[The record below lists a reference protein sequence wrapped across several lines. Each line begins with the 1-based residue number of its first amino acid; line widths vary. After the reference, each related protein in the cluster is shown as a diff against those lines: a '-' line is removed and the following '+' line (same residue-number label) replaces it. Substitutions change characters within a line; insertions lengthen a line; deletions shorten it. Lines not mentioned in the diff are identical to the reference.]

1 MAHRRDVIRLLKTA
15 AITFMLLASLVPPIA
30 AAPEQ
35 PCEVVPMPCTFE
47 GLPFKIT
54 IIDAETR
61 KPLADVHA
69 LAEWQ
74 MHGAGGRLNGPL
86 MVLDAAS
93 GLDGT
98 LAFPGWGPIDG
109 PVMGLGIGRDPVITL
124 FKSGYKALVINNAD
138 PPGTP
143 ETQRVRKFY
152 QDGRMYEL
160 EPFRG
165 SPDQWL
171 EQLREVVLGLAVP
184 RSDES
189 TLRFRNAYLNRL
201 MRVSSERTKL
211 PVEHQRP
218 GNFFWHVDRSLKL
231 LEEGPR

>member
-15 AITFMLLASLVPPIA
+15 AMTSILLVSLVSPIA

-35 PCEVVPMPCTFE
+35 PCKVVPMPCTFE

-54 IIDAETR
+54 VIDAETR

-74 MHGAGGRLNGPL
+74 IHGAGGRLNGPL

-109 PVMGLGIGRDPVITL
+109 PVTGLGIGRDPVITL

-152 QDGRMYEL
+152 QGGRTYEL

-201 MRVSSERTKL
+201 MLVSSERTKL

-231 LEEGPR
+231 LEEGHR

>member
-1 MAHRRDVIRLLKTA
+1 VIRLLKTA
-15 AITFMLLASLVPPIA
+15 AMTSILLVSLVSPIA

-54 IIDAETR
+54 VIDAETR

-74 MHGAGGRLNGPL
+74 IHGAGGRLNGPL

-109 PVMGLGIGRDPVITL
+109 PVTGLGIGRDPVITL

-152 QDGRMYEL
+152 QGGRTYEL

-201 MRVSSERTKL
+201 MLVSSERPKL

-231 LEEGPR
+231 LEEGHR

>member
-15 AITFMLLASLVPPIA
+15 AMTSILLVSLVSPIA

-35 PCEVVPMPCTFE
+35 PCKVVPMPCTFE

-54 IIDAETR
+54 VIDAETR

-74 MHGAGGRLNGPL
+74 IHGAGGRLNGPL

-109 PVMGLGIGRDPVITL
+109 PVTGLGIGRDPVITL

-152 QDGRMYEL
+152 QGGRTYEL

-201 MRVSSERTKL
+201 MLVSSERPKL

-231 LEEGPR
+231 LEEGHR

>member
-15 AITFMLLASLVPPIA
+15 AMTFMLLVSLVSPIV
-30 AAPEQ
+30 AAPAQ

-54 IIDAETR
+54 VIDAETR

-74 MHGAGGRLNGPL
+74 IHGAGGRLNGPL

-109 PVMGLGIGRDPVITL
+109 PVTGLGIGRDPVITL

-152 QDGRMYEL
+152 QGGRTYEL

-165 SPDQWL
+165 SRDQWL
-171 EQLREVVLGLAVP
+171 EQLGRVAFGVGP
-184 RSDES
+184 PPTDEEY
-189 TLRFRNAYLNRL
+189 RR
-201 MRVSSERTKL
+201 
-211 PVEHQRP
+211 
-218 GNFFWHVDRSLKL
+218 
-231 LEEGPR
+231 

>member
-15 AITFMLLASLVPPIA
+15 AMTSILLVSLVSPIA

-54 IIDAETR
+54 VIDAETR

-74 MHGAGGRLNGPL
+74 IHGAGGRLNGPL

-152 QDGRMYEL
+152 QGGRTYEL

-201 MRVSSERTKL
+201 MLVSSERPKL

-231 LEEGPR
+231 LEEGHR

>member
-1 MAHRRDVIRLLKTA
+1 VNALSTTVATTLV
-15 AITFMLLASLVPPIA
+15 LLAVLVWSVG

-47 GLPFKIT
+47 GMPFT
-54 IIDAETR
+54 LTVIDAETR

-74 MHGAGGRLNGPL
+74 IHGAGGRLNGPL
-86 MVLDAAS
+86 MVLDATS
-93 GLDGT
+93 GPDGA
-98 LAFPGWGPIDG
+98 LAFSGWGPVDG
-109 PVMGLGIGRDPVITL
+109 SVMGLGIGRDPVITL

-143 ETQRVRKFY
+143 ETQRIRTFH
-152 QDGRMYEL
+152 QDGQTYEL

-171 EQLREVVLGLAVP
+171 EQLRRVAFGVAAP
-184 RSDES
+184 RNDES
-189 TLRFRNAYLNRL
+189 SLRFRNPYLNRL
-201 MRVSSERTKL
+201 QHVSAERTKFS
-211 PVEHQRP
+211 EEQQRV
-218 GNFFWHVDRSLKL
+218 GSFFWHVDRSLKF
-231 LEEGPR
+231 LEEGRR

>member
-15 AITFMLLASLVPPIA
+15 AMTFMLLASLVPPIA

-54 IIDAETR
+54 VIDAETR

-74 MHGAGGRLNGPL
+74 IHGAGGRLNGPL

-138 PPGTP
+138 PPGTL

-189 TLRFRNAYLNRL
+189 TLRFRNAYLKRL
-201 MRVSSERTKL
+201 MLVSSERTKL

>member
-15 AITFMLLASLVPPIA
+15 AMTSILLVSLVSPIA

-54 IIDAETR
+54 VIDAETR

-74 MHGAGGRLNGPL
+74 IHGAGGRLNGPL
-86 MVLDAAS
+86 RVLDAAS

-109 PVMGLGIGRDPVITL
+109 PVTGLGIGRDPVITL

-152 QDGRMYEL
+152 QGGRTYEL

-201 MRVSSERTKL
+201 MLVSSERPKL

-231 LEEGPR
+231 LEEGHR

>member
-15 AITFMLLASLVPPIA
+15 AMTSILLVSLVSPIA

-54 IIDAETR
+54 VIDAETR

-74 MHGAGGRLNGPL
+74 IHGAGGRLNGPL

-98 LAFPGWGPIDG
+98 LAFPGWAPIDG
-109 PVMGLGIGRDPVITL
+109 PVTGLGIGRDPVITL
-124 FKSGYKALVINNAD
+124 FKAGYKALVINNAD

-152 QDGRMYEL
+152 QGGRTYEL

-201 MRVSSERTKL
+201 MLVSSERPKL

-231 LEEGPR
+231 LEEGHR

>member
-15 AITFMLLASLVPPIA
+15 AMTFMLLASLVPPIA

-54 IIDAETR
+54 VIDAETR

-109 PVMGLGIGRDPVITL
+109 PVMGLGIGRDPLITL

-138 PPGTP
+138 PPGTL

-231 LEEGPR
+231 LEEGHR

>member
-15 AITFMLLASLVPPIA
+15 AMTSILLVSLVSPIA

-35 PCEVVPMPCTFE
+35 PCKVVPMPCTFE

-54 IIDAETR
+54 VIDAETR

-74 MHGAGGRLNGPL
+74 IHGTGGRLNGPL

-109 PVMGLGIGRDPVITL
+109 PVTGLGIGRDPVITL

-152 QDGRMYEL
+152 QGGRTYEL

-201 MRVSSERTKL
+201 MLVSSERPKL

-231 LEEGPR
+231 LEEGHR

>member
-15 AITFMLLASLVPPIA
+15 AMTFMLLVSLVSPIV
-30 AAPEQ
+30 AAPAQ

-54 IIDAETR
+54 VIDAETR

-93 GLDGT
+93 GPDGA
-98 LAFPGWGPIDG
+98 LAFPGWGPVDG
-109 PVMGLGIGRDPVITL
+109 SVMGLGIGRDPIITL

-138 PPGTP
+138 PPGAL
-143 ETQRVRKFY
+143 ETQRVRRFY
-152 QDGRMYEL
+152 QDGRTYEL

-165 SPDQWL
+165 TDEEWIHELTPIYPAAAL
-171 EQLREVVLGLAVP
+171 P
-184 RSDES
+184 RHHPPP
-189 TLRFRNAYLNRL
+189 AH
-201 MRVSSERTKL
+201 L
-211 PVEHQRP
+211 PRP
-218 GNFFWHVDRSLKL
+218 
-231 LEEGPR
+231 E

>member
-1 MAHRRDVIRLLKTA
+1 VIRLLKTA
-15 AITFMLLASLVPPIA
+15 AMTFMLLASLVPPIA

-54 IIDAETR
+54 VIDAETR

-74 MHGAGGRLNGPL
+74 IHGAGGRLNGPL

-138 PPGTP
+138 PPGTL

-189 TLRFRNAYLNRL
+189 TLRFRNAYLKRL
-201 MRVSSERTKL
+201 MLVSSERTKL
-211 PVEHQRP
+211 PVEHQTP

>member
-1 MAHRRDVIRLLKTA
+1 MIRLLKTA
-15 AITFMLLASLVPPIA
+15 AMTSILLVSLVSPIA

-54 IIDAETR
+54 VIDAETR

-74 MHGAGGRLNGPL
+74 IHGAGGRLNGPL

-109 PVMGLGIGRDPVITL
+109 PVTGLGIGRDPVITL

-152 QDGRMYEL
+152 QGGRTYEL

-201 MRVSSERTKL
+201 MLVSSERTKL

-231 LEEGPR
+231 LEEGHR

>member
-15 AITFMLLASLVPPIA
+15 AMTSILLVSLVSPIA

-54 IIDAETR
+54 VIDAETR

-74 MHGAGGRLNGPL
+74 IHGAGGRLNGPL

-109 PVMGLGIGRDPVITL
+109 PVTGLGIGRDPVITL

-152 QDGRMYEL
+152 QGGRTYEL

-201 MRVSSERTKL
+201 MLVSSERTKL
-211 PVEHQRP
+211 TVGHQRP

-231 LEEGPR
+231 LEEGHR

>member
-15 AITFMLLASLVPPIA
+15 AMTFMLLASLVPPIA

-54 IIDAETR
+54 VIDAETR

-74 MHGAGGRLNGPL
+74 IHGAGGRLNGPL

-109 PVMGLGIGRDPVITL
+109 PVMGLGIGRDPLITL

-138 PPGTP
+138 PPGTL

-231 LEEGPR
+231 LEEGHR

>member
-54 IIDAETR
+54 VIDAETR

-74 MHGAGGRLNGPL
+74 IHGAGGRLNGPL

>member
-15 AITFMLLASLVPPIA
+15 AMTSILLVSLVSPIA

-54 IIDAETR
+54 VIDAETR

-74 MHGAGGRLNGPL
+74 IHGAGGRLNGPL

-109 PVMGLGIGRDPVITL
+109 PVTGLGIGRDPVITL

-152 QDGRMYEL
+152 QGGRTYEL

-201 MRVSSERTKL
+201 MLVSSERTKL

-231 LEEGPR
+231 LEEGHR

>member
-15 AITFMLLASLVPPIA
+15 AMTSILLVSLVSPIA
-30 AAPEQ
+30 AA

-54 IIDAETR
+54 VIDAETR

-74 MHGAGGRLNGPL
+74 IHGAGGRLNGPL

-109 PVMGLGIGRDPVITL
+109 PVTGLGIGRDPVITL

-152 QDGRMYEL
+152 QGGRTYEL

-201 MRVSSERTKL
+201 MLVSSERPKL

-231 LEEGPR
+231 LEEGHR

>member
-15 AITFMLLASLVPPIA
+15 AMTSILLVSLVSPIA

-54 IIDAETR
+54 VIDAETR

-74 MHGAGGRLNGPL
+74 IHGAGGRLNGPL

-109 PVMGLGIGRDPVITL
+109 PVTGLGIGRDPVITL

-152 QDGRMYEL
+152 QGGRTYEL

-171 EQLREVVLGLAVP
+171 EQLQTVWLGIAVP
-184 RSDES
+184 RRDQDTLQFRKSYLTRLKAISLERNKFALDQRQFES
-189 TLRFRNAYLNRL
+189 
-201 MRVSSERTKL
+201 
-211 PVEHQRP
+211 
-218 GNFFWHVDRSLKL
+218 FFWHVDRELKFF
-231 LEEGPR
+231 EEGHR

>member
-1 MAHRRDVIRLLKTA
+1 MAHRRDVDALVRRLAMTVA
-15 AITFMLLASLVPPIA
+15 VLASLVWPVA
-30 AAPEQ
+30 AAPDQ

-54 IIDAETR
+54 VIDPETR
-61 KPLADVHA
+61 QPLADVHA

-74 MHGAGGRLNGPL
+74 IHGAGGRLNGPL
-86 MVLDAAS
+86 MVLDATS
-93 GLDGT
+93 GRDGALT
-98 LAFPGWGPIDG
+98 FPGWGPIDG
-109 PVMGLGIGRDPVITL
+109 PVTGLGIGRDPVITL

-152 QDGRMYEL
+152 QGGRTYEL

-201 MRVSSERTKL
+201 MLVSSERTKL
-211 PVEHQRP
+211 PVGHQRP

>member
-1 MAHRRDVIRLLKTA
+1 VIRLLKTA
-15 AITFMLLASLVPPIA
+15 AMTFMLLASLVPPIA

-54 IIDAETR
+54 VIDAETR

-109 PVMGLGIGRDPVITL
+109 PVMGLGIGRDPLITL

-138 PPGTP
+138 PPGTL

-231 LEEGPR
+231 LEEGHR

>member
-15 AITFMLLASLVPPIA
+15 AMTFMLLASLVPPIA

-54 IIDAETR
+54 VIDAETR

-74 MHGAGGRLNGPL
+74 IHGAGGRLNGPL

-138 PPGTP
+138 PPGTL

-152 QDGRMYEL
+152 QDGRTYEL

-165 SPDQWL
+165 SRDQWL
-171 EQLREVVLGLAVP
+171 EQLRRVAFGVALP
-184 RSDES
+184 RTDEDS
-189 TLRFRNAYLNRL
+189 LRFRNAYLTRL
-201 MRVSSERTKL
+201 RHISADRTKF
-211 PVEHQRP
+211 PAEQQRV
-218 GNFFWHVDRSLKL
+218 GSFFWHVDRGLKL